1 MNYVDWYNNDRLHS
15 LLDLAT
21 REEFE
26 TPNTLTT
33 PAHRPATPPTRS
45 RHETRGGSV

>member
-26 TPNTLTT
+26 HAYY
-33 PAHRPATPPTRS
+33 AHDT
-45 RHETRGGSV
+45 GSPSGDAANKKSA